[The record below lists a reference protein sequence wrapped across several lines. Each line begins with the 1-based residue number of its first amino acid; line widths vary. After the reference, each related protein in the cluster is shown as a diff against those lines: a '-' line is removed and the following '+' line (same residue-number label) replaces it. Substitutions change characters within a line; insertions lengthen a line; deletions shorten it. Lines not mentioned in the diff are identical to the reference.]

1 MIEAD
6 LRSWSREVLEVPNP
20 HLGGLPACPFARQAW
35 REGKVLVVETNDLVR
50 DKRKFCADFAD
61 LGKDLVV
68 VATYDIP
75 DMDELS
81 ALVAAM
87 HAEFPNLHCMQ
98 FHPDYGAEDAELD
111 FLTDNGWESSV
122 DYAYAMLFVQDLRL
136 VVEASDR
143 LRPLGYYDVY
153 PTDEYEALVLN
164 RKRRLTHGNETSQDG
179 QETRS

>member
-1 MIEAD
+1 MIEQD
-6 LRSWSREVLEVPNP
+6 LRSWSREVLEVPSA
-20 HLGGLPACPFARQAW
+20 HLRGLPPCPYARKAW
-35 REGKVLVVETNDLVR
+35 RENKVLVVETDDLMR
-50 DKRKFCADFAD
+50 DGRKFCADFAG

-68 VATYDIP
+68 VATYELP
-75 DMDELS
+75 DADDLS
-81 ALVAAM
+81 ALVAAL
-87 HAEFPNLHCMQ
+87 HTEFPHLHCMQ

-111 FLTDNGWESSV
+111 FLTDNDWESSV

-143 LRPLGYYDVY
+143 LAPLGYYDVY
-153 PTDEYEALVLN
+153 PTGEYEALVLN